1 MEEKLN
7 KKNNSGKNLS
17 RRSFLKTLPLGLFAF
32 ATIGVIGTN
41 LMKSVKRRRVTDF
54 KKDSIF
60 TPKSPQ

>member
-1 MEEKLN
+1 MEEKLD
-7 KKNNSGKNLS
+7 KKNNSSRNLS
-17 RRSFLKTLPLGLFAF
+17 RRSFLKTLPLGVFAF

-41 LMKSVKRRRVTDF
+41 LMKSVKRRRFTDF

>member
-7 KKNNSGKNLS
+7 KKNDSGKNLS
-17 RRSFLKTLPLGLFAF
+17 RRSFLKTLPLGVFAF

-41 LMKSVKRRRVTDF
+41 LMKLVKRRRVTDF